1 MKKITLF
8 VLSIVALASAAMA
21 QGAMTIN
28 AADFTSNPARF
39 NGKTIAISGVKLDLT
54 AAAAPTAT
62 AASDSVG
69 AGLPKDEDVT
79 EMSVKELK
87 HAIVEAGLESQSVGF
102 CEKSEFVALL
112 LEHRAGNIAVERDF
126 TSEIDQ
132 IMQNLNLTEREPVRS
147 ALLAASGDVSLATE
161 SLLDSMELS

>member
-1 MKKITLF
+1 
-8 VLSIVALASAAMA
+8 
-21 QGAMTIN
+21 
-28 AADFTSNPARF
+28 
-39 NGKTIAISGVKLDLT
+39 
-54 AAAAPTAT
+54 
-62 AASDSVG
+62 
-69 AGLPKDEDVT
+69 
-79 EMSVKELK
+79 MSVKELK

-112 LEHRAGNIAVERDF
+112 LEHRAGSIAVEGDF